1 MEDYFTVVNYLLKQ
15 FEFGFL
21 ILEKSLSYIM
31 DATALYFTVEVL
43 LGLIDSF
50 DGRSSIC
57 FFFKANEFLTLVET

>member
-1 MEDYFTVVNYLLKQ
+1 
-15 FEFGFL
+15 
-21 ILEKSLSYIM
+21 M